1 MNLNVTGKI
10 KNSGR
15 NSSQSAG
22 NKFQIGH
29 KKHSLKQKKTTA
41 NKLDFIKIKRFSSKA
56 LSENVKKQAK
66 IGIKYSKYTVSVIK
80 RQAN

>member
-29 KKHSLKQKKTTA
+29 KKHSLKQKTTT